1 MRQVYASPRS
11 ENVDRVEAM
20 FNEAGIETRVRK
32 RDKINRGRFQ
42 RFSYNEEGD
51 SKDWPAVQ
59 VVFAEDMPRA
69 RELLRAAGLMGS
81 TRPDAETPIPRWE
94 APGDRP
100 DDMARRM
107 RRVAMIGVL
116 LGLILLAWAYQTAP
130 SRTSAPAG
138 TSPPVKMRTACP
150 LPTVAAH
157 GRPAND
163 SPMRASVVGAPGA
176 RSVKRTA
183 QPSMAELSWAGT
195 SIGETTSAASVRPSA
210 CRMWTRSTVVTG
222 SR

>member
-20 FNEAGIETRVRK
+20 LNEAGIETRVRK

-116 LGLILLAWAYQTAP
+116 FGLILLAWAYQTAP
-130 SRTSAPAG
+130 SRTGPIA
-138 TSPPVKMRTACP
+138 P
-150 LPTVAAH
+150 LPTSK
-157 GRPAND
+157 PA
-163 SPMRASVVGAPGA
+163 V
-176 RSVKRTA
+176 A
-183 QPSMAELSWAGT
+183 QPAP
-195 SIGETTSAASVRPSA
+195 VDDN
-210 CRMWTRSTVVTG
+210 TVLLLDD
-222 SR
+222 SDSDPESKEAP